1 MIHNDGKPLDNFFI
15 VQNGSKNDVLYYSLR
30 HSTKVGFYVIAS
42 GMWLEKS
49 FGNGKDLIC
58 LVLITVQ

>member
-1 MIHNDGKPLDNFFI
+1 MIYNDGKPLDNFFI

-49 FGNGKDLIC
+49 FGNGKDQIY
-58 LVLITVQ
+58 